1 MRDIVLIAAA
11 VMVVGGYV
19 ARVADQETTAHPP
32 HVASHVAPR
41 AAAVQLAASETSDY
55 GRSLTLD
62 ANRQGHFR
70 TDARVNGSRM
80 GFMVDTGASL
90 VVLRASSAA
99 EAGIHPM
106 PADYTAT
113 VSTANGKIKA
123 APAKL
128 ERIEIGNIT
137 VFDVPALVLPDKA
150 LAENLLGVSFL
161 SRLKSYAVADG
172 HMVLEQ

>member
-1 MRDIVLIAAA
+1 M
-11 VMVVGGYV
+11 
-19 ARVADQETTAHPP
+19 
-32 HVASHVAPR
+32 SH
-41 AAAVQLAASETSDY
+41 AAAVQPRAPAAAPDDY

-62 ANRQGHFR
+62 ANRQGHFK
-70 TDARVNGSRM
+70 AQGRVNGSSM

-90 VVLRASSAA
+90 VVLRASAA
-99 EAGIHPM
+99 GEAGIHPM

-123 APAKL
+123 APIKL

-137 VFDVPALVLPDKA
+137 VYDVPALVLPDKV

-161 SRLKSYAVADG
+161 SCLKRYAVADG

>member
-1 MRDIVLIAAA
+1 MRDIVLIAVA

-19 ARVADQETTAHPP
+19 ARVADQKTAAPQ
-32 HVASHVAPR
+32 APR
-41 AAAVQLAASETSDY
+41 AAAVQPAEAGPAPETSSY

-70 TDARVNGSRM
+70 AEARVNGSSM

-90 VVLRASSAA
+90 VVLRASAAA
-99 EAGIHPM
+99 EAGIHPI

-113 VSTANGKIKA
+113 VSTANGQIKA

-137 VFDVPALVLPDKA
+137 VFDVPALVLPDRA
-150 LAENLLGVSFL
+150 LDQNLLGVSFL
-161 SRLKSYAVADG
+161 SRLKRYAVANG

>member
-19 ARVADQETTAHPP
+19 ARVADQQTTAHP
-32 HVASHVAPR
+32 SHAVSH
-41 AAAVQLAASETSDY
+41 AAAVQPSAPAAAPDDY

-62 ANRQGHFR
+62 ANRQGHFKAQ
-70 TDARVNGSRM
+70 ARVNGSSM
-80 GFMVDTGASL
+80 AFMVDTGASL
-90 VVLRASSAA
+90 VVLRASAA
-99 EAGIHPM
+99 GEAGIHPM

-123 APAKL
+123 APTKL

-137 VFDVPALVLPDKA
+137 VYDVPALVLPDRV

>member
-19 ARVADQETTAHPP
+19 ARVADREVSAPQAP
-32 HVASHVAPR
+32 H
-41 AAAVQLAASETSDY
+41 AAAVQPAAPAPEASDY

-70 TDARVNGSRM
+70 AQARVNGSSV

-99 EAGIHPM
+99 EVGIHPM

-113 VSTANGKIKA
+113 VSTANGTIKA
-123 APAKL
+123 APARL
-128 ERIEIGNIT
+128 DRVEIGNIT
-137 VFDVPALVLPDKA
+137 VSDVSALVLPDEV

-161 SRLKSYAVADG
+161 SRLKRYAVADG

>member
-1 MRDIVLIAAA
+1 MRQILLIAAV
-11 VMVVGGYV
+11 VMVGGGYI
-19 ARVADQETTAHPP
+19 ARFADEQTAARP
-32 HVASHVAPR
+32 APR
-41 AAAVQLAASETSDY
+41 AVAVQPVAPAPAPSDY

-80 GFMVDTGASL
+80 GFLVDTGASL

-123 APAKL
+123 APARL
-128 ERIEIGNIT
+128 DRVEIGNIT
-137 VFDVPALVLPDKA
+137 VFDVPALVLPDRA

-161 SRLKSYAVADG
+161 SRLKRYEVANG
-172 HMVLEQ
+172 RMVLEQ

>member
-19 ARVADQETTAHPP
+19 ARVADQETTAHP
-32 HVASHVAPR
+32 SHAVSH
-41 AAAVQLAASETSDY
+41 AAAVQPAARAPAPETSDY

-70 TDARVNGSRM
+70 TGARVNGSRM

-99 EAGIHPM
+99 
-106 PADYTAT
+106 
-113 VSTANGKIKA
+113 
-123 APAKL
+123 
-128 ERIEIGNIT
+128 
-137 VFDVPALVLPDKA
+137 
-150 LAENLLGVSFL
+150 
-161 SRLKSYAVADG
+161 
-172 HMVLEQ
+172 